1 MEKYVAVSVCVC
13 FFACNIHTLFGEGS
27 TTTRRIP
34 PTTTPFSFGGE
45 ERLENE
51 IGPFSWAQD
60 RGPPAAASSHHLG
73 GSKKK

>member
-1 MEKYVAVSVCVC
+1 MEKYVAVRSVCVLC
-13 FFACNIHTLFGEGS
+13 VSLLVTYILFLVKAALEES
-27 TTTRRIP
+27 

-60 RGPPAAASSHHLG
+60 REPPAAASSHR
-73 GSKKK
+73 GSKKKKK